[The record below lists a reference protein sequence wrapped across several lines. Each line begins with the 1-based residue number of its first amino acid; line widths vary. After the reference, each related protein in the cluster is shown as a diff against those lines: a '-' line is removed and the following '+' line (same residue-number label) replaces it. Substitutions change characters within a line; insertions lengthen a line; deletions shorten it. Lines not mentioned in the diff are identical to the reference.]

1 MARTPVLTRDQV
13 PEKLREAFDHET
25 ANSGGV
31 VASGPGSVMIHS
43 PEMRRRA
50 NHLVFYLREAS
61 VLPKKLQE
69 LTMILTA
76 RSMDCLFIW
85 NAHAA
90 GARREGISDAFI
102 DALRDKQPL
111 PQLPPDEQL
120 VADYVLQSFKDHRV
134 SQSTFDAVMKQYGAQ
149 GVTELSTWIGYYTLL
164 AFNANAFEIDLPQD
178 HSEPVLPV

>member
-1 MARTPVLTRDQV
+1 MARTPILTRDQI
-13 PEKLREAFDHET
+13 PENLREAFDRET

-31 VASGPGSVMIHS
+31 VEAGPGSVMINS

-50 NHLVFYLREAS
+50 NHLVFYLRESS

-76 RSMDCLFIW
+76 RFMDCLFIW

-102 DALRDKQPL
+102 NALRDKKPL
-111 PQLPPDEQL
+111 PPLPADEQL
-120 VADYVLQSFKDHRV
+120 VADYVMQSFNDHRV
-134 SQSTFDAVMKQYGAQ
+134 SQSTFDAVVKEYGAL
-149 GVTELSTWIGYYTLL
+149 GATELSTWMGYYTLL
-164 AFNANAFEIDLPQD
+164 AFSVNAFEVELPQD
-178 HSEPVLPV
+178 HKEPALPV

>member
-1 MARTPVLTRDQV
+1 MARTPILTRDQV
-13 PEKLREAFDHET
+13 PEELREAFDHET

-31 VASGPGSVMIHS
+31 VASGPGSAMIHS
-43 PEMRRRA
+43 AEMRRRA

-69 LTMILTA
+69 LIMIITA

-90 GARREGISDAFI
+90 GARREGISDAFV
-102 DALRDKQPL
+102 DALRDKKPL
-111 PQLPPDEQL
+111 PPLPPDEQL

-134 SQSTFDAVMKQYGAQ
+134 NQSIFDAVMKEYGAR
-149 GVTELSTWIGYYTLL
+149 GATEISTWMGYYTML
-164 AFNANAFEIDLPQD
+164 AFNVNSFEVDLPDD
-178 HSEPVLPV
+178 HQEPALPV